1 MTTTDEVDTNTA
13 EEPTDATP
21 SGEPAATPTDDEQPT
36 YEAVVAERD
45 QLRSDLEL
53 AGVGKLAAEAA
64 KHRTRLRE
72 VESDLEEAT
81 EALAAANAALYAVAA
96 ERAQVKPEWM
106 AARGIEAAHYA
117 DGSGVVNLEELVA
130 AMERERDELGM
141 PRKPKANPVAGR
153 TTSTIPQPTGK
164 AAWDAAFGVSR

>member
-1 MTTTDEVDTNTA
+1 MTTVVTTDEQF
-13 EEPTDATP
+13 TDATP
-21 SGEPAATPTDDEQPT
+21 SGEPADQGETPTDPVEPT
-36 YEAVVAERD
+36 YEDVVAERD
-45 QLRSDLEL
+45 QLRADLEA
-53 AGVGKLAAEAA
+53 AGAGKLAAEAA

-81 EALAAANAALYAVAA
+81 EALASANAALYAIAA

-117 DGSGVVNLEELVA
+117 DGSGVVNIEELVA

-141 PRKPKANPVAGR
+141 PRKPKPNPVAGR
-153 TTSTIPQPTGK
+153 TTSTVGTPTGK